1 MEVIKMNMYQKRKER
16 KEKRENNSVE
26 KVISSTGINW
36 YPGHMAKTKRQ
47 IKERIDLVDVVVH
60 VVDAR
65 IPKSSF
71 INDINEFTKNKEKIL
86 VFSKYDLC
94 DKEETLKWKNFYEKK
109 GYTVILSELNDK
121 NVKNKIVD
129 AVNSLMSY
137 VNLKRKEK
145 GLLPKK
151 AKVMVVGVSNV
162 GKSTLINNLVNK
174 KVQTV
179 GNMPGVTKNINMVKI
194 NDKIDLIDTP
204 GVLWPKFDSE
214 LTAFNLA
221 SMTIIKEEV
230 LPLDEV
236 CVYILN
242 TLNLYYK
249 DILKSVFGID
259 YFNEEEIYELY
270 ENIGKYKNYPK
281 VGGEPD
287 FDRINLFII
296 NSIKNGTLKG
306 ITFDRCN

>member
-1 MEVIKMNMYQKRKER
+1 MN
-16 KEKRENNSVE
+16 ENKTN
-26 KVISSTGINW
+26 INW

-129 AVNSLMSY
+129 AVNSLMSN

-236 CVYILN
+236 CVYILS

-249 DILKSVFGID
+249 DILKNVFGID

>member
-1 MEVIKMNMYQKRKER
+1 MDMYQKRKERKER

-129 AVNSLMSY
+129 AVNSLMSN

-281 VGGEPD
+281 VSGEPD

>member
-1 MEVIKMNMYQKRKER
+1 MNMYQKRKER
-16 KEKRENNSVE
+16 KEKRENNNVE

-129 AVNSLMSY
+129 AVNSLMLN

-249 DILKSVFGID
+249 DILKNVFGID

>member
-1 MEVIKMNMYQKRKER
+1 MNMYQKRKER

-129 AVNSLMSY
+129 AVNSLMSN

-249 DILKSVFGID
+249 DILKNVFGID

-296 NSIKNGTLKG
+296 NSIKNSTLKG

>member
-129 AVNSLMSY
+129 AVNSLMSN

-230 LPLDEV
+230 LSLDEV

>member
-1 MEVIKMNMYQKRKER
+1 MIKMNMYQKRKER

-129 AVNSLMSY
+129 AVNSLMSN

-236 CVYILN
+236 CVYILS

-249 DILKSVFGID
+249 DILKNVFGID

>member
-1 MEVIKMNMYQKRKER
+1 MN
-16 KEKRENNSVE
+16 ENKTN
-26 KVISSTGINW
+26 INW

-129 AVNSLMSY
+129 AVNSLMSN

-249 DILKSVFGID
+249 DILKNVFGID
-259 YFNEEEIYELY
+259 YFNEEKIYELY

>member
-1 MEVIKMNMYQKRKER
+1 MNMYQKRKER
-16 KEKRENNSVE
+16 KEKRESNSVE

-129 AVNSLMSY
+129 AVNSLMSN

-281 VGGEPD
+281 VGGELD

>member
-1 MEVIKMNMYQKRKER
+1 MNMYQKRKER

-26 KVISSTGINW
+26 KDISSTGINW

-109 GYTVILSELNDK
+109 GYIVILSEFNDK

-129 AVNSLMSY
+129 AVNSLMSN

-249 DILKSVFGID
+249 DILKNVFGID

>member
-1 MEVIKMNMYQKRKER
+1 MDMYQKREMR
-16 KEKRENNSVE
+16 KNKKKNEDKKNL
-26 KVISSTGINW
+26 SSTSINW

-129 AVNSLMSY
+129 AVNSLMSN

-236 CVYILN
+236 CIYILN

-249 DILKSVFGID
+249 DILKNVFGID
-259 YFNEEEIYELY
+259 YFNEDEIYELY
-270 ENIGKYKNYPK
+270 ESIGKYKNYPK

>member
-1 MEVIKMNMYQKRKER
+1 MNMYQKRKER

-26 KVISSTGINW
+26 IVISSTGINW

-129 AVNSLMSY
+129 AVNSLMSN

-249 DILKSVFGID
+249 DILKNVFGID

>member
-1 MEVIKMNMYQKRKER
+1 MN
-16 KEKRENNSVE
+16 ENKTN
-26 KVISSTGINW
+26 INW

-129 AVNSLMSY
+129 AVNSLMSN

-236 CVYILN
+236 CVYILS
-242 TLNLYYK
+242 TLNLYYR
-249 DILKSVFGID
+249 DILKNVFGID

>member
-1 MEVIKMNMYQKRKER
+1 M
-16 KEKRENNSVE
+16 
-26 KVISSTGINW
+26 
-36 YPGHMAKTKRQ
+36 
-47 IKERIDLVDVVVH
+47 
-60 VVDAR
+60 
-65 IPKSSF
+65 
-71 INDINEFTKNKEKIL
+71 
-86 VFSKYDLC
+86 FSKYDLC

-129 AVNSLMSY
+129 AVNSLMSN

-249 DILKSVFGID
+249 DILKNVFGID

-296 NSIKNGTLKG
+296 NSIKWNIKRYN
-306 ITFDRCN
+306 F

>member
-1 MEVIKMNMYQKRKER
+1 MN
-16 KEKRENNSVE
+16 ENKTN
-26 KVISSTGINW
+26 INW

-129 AVNSLMSY
+129 AVNSLMSN

-249 DILKSVFGID
+249 YILKNVFGID

>member
-1 MEVIKMNMYQKRKER
+1 MKEVVIEMSNEEKSFQKT
-16 KEKRENNSVE
+16 N
-26 KVISSTGINW
+26 INW

-129 AVNSLMSY
+129 AVNSLMSN

-281 VGGEPD
+281 VGEEPD

>member
-1 MEVIKMNMYQKRKER
+1 MKEVVIEMSNEEKSFQKT
-16 KEKRENNSVE
+16 N
-26 KVISSTGINW
+26 INW

-129 AVNSLMSY
+129 AVNSLMSN

-179 GNMPGVTKNINMVKI
+179 GNMPAVTKNINMVKI

-204 GVLWPKFDSE
+204 GVLWPKFDSK

-249 DILKSVFGID
+249 DILKNVFGID

>member
-1 MEVIKMNMYQKRKER
+1 MKEVVIEMSNEEKSFQKT
-16 KEKRENNSVE
+16 N
-26 KVISSTGINW
+26 INW

-71 INDINEFTKNKEKIL
+71 INDINEFTKNKERIL

-129 AVNSLMSY
+129 AVNSLMSN

-249 DILKSVFGID
+249 DILKNVFGID

>member
-1 MEVIKMNMYQKRKER
+1 MYQKREMR
-16 KEKRENNSVE
+16 KNKKKNGDKKSL
-26 KVISSTGINW
+26 SSTSINW

-109 GYTVILSELNDK
+109 GYTVVLSELNDK

-129 AVNSLMSY
+129 AVNSLMSN

-236 CVYILN
+236 CIYILN

-249 DILKSVFGID
+249 DILKNVFGID
-259 YFNEEEIYELY
+259 YFNEDEIYELY
-270 ENIGKYKNYPK
+270 ESIGKYKNYPK

>member
-1 MEVIKMNMYQKRKER
+1 MNMYQKRKER

-26 KVISSTGINW
+26 KDISSTGINW

-129 AVNSLMSY
+129 AVNSLMSN

-249 DILKSVFGID
+249 DILKNVFGID

-306 ITFDRCN
+306 ITFDKM

>member
-1 MEVIKMNMYQKRKER
+1 MN
-16 KEKRENNSVE
+16 ENKTN
-26 KVISSTGINW
+26 INW

-121 NVKNKIVD
+121 NIKNKIVD
-129 AVNSLMSY
+129 AVNSLMSN

-236 CVYILN
+236 CVYILS

-249 DILKSVFGID
+249 DILKNVFGID

>member
-1 MEVIKMNMYQKRKER
+1 MNMYQKRKER

-129 AVNSLMSY
+129 AVNSLMSN

-249 DILKSVFGID
+249 DILKNVFGID

-270 ENIGKYKNYPK
+270 ENIGKYKNYLK

>member
-1 MEVIKMNMYQKRKER
+1 MYQKRKERKER

-94 DKEETLKWKNFYEKK
+94 DKEETLKWKNYYEKK

-129 AVNSLMSY
+129 AVNSLMSN

-236 CVYILN
+236 CVYILS

-249 DILKSVFGID
+249 DILKNVFGID

>member
-1 MEVIKMNMYQKRKER
+1 MYQKRKER

-129 AVNSLMSY
+129 AVNSLMSN

-204 GVLWPKFDSE
+204 GVLCPKFDSE

>member
-1 MEVIKMNMYQKRKER
+1 MDMYQKRKER

-129 AVNSLMSY
+129 AVNSLMSN

-151 AKVMVVGVSNV
+151 AKIMVVGVSNV

-236 CVYILN
+236 CVYILS

-249 DILKSVFGID
+249 DILKNVFGID

>member
-1 MEVIKMNMYQKRKER
+1 MKEVVIKMSNEEKSFQKT
-16 KEKRENNSVE
+16 N
-26 KVISSTGINW
+26 INW

-60 VVDAR
+60 VVDSR

-94 DKEETLKWKNFYEKK
+94 DKEETLKWKNYYETL
-109 GYTVILSELNDK
+109 GYTVILSELNDNK
-121 NVKNKIVD
+121 VKNKIID
-129 AVNSLMSY
+129 AVNILMEK

-162 GKSTLINNLVNK
+162 GKSTLINKLVNK

-179 GNMPGVTKNINMVKI
+179 GNMPGVTKSINMIKI

-204 GVLWPKFDSE
+204 GILWPKFESE
-214 LTAFNLA
+214 ESALKLA

-236 CVYILN
+236 CIYILE
-242 TLNLYYK
+242 TLNKYYK
-249 DILKSVFGID
+249 EILKSTFGLDNFDI
-259 YFNEEEIYELY
+259 NEVYEVYEI
-270 ENIGKYKNYPK
+270 IGKFKNFPK

-287 FDRINLFII
+287 FIQIVDLFYFIWY
-296 NSIKNGTLKG
+296 N
-306 ITFDRCN
+306 

>member
-1 MEVIKMNMYQKRKER
+1 MKEVVIEMSNEEKSFQKT
-16 KEKRENNSVE
+16 N
-26 KVISSTGINW
+26 INW

-129 AVNSLMSY
+129 AVNSLMSN

-249 DILKSVFGID
+249 DILKNVFGID

>member
-1 MEVIKMNMYQKRKER
+1 MYQKRKERKER

-94 DKEETLKWKNFYEKK
+94 DKEETLKWKNYYEKK

-129 AVNSLMSY
+129 AVNSLMSN

-179 GNMPGVTKNINMVKI
+179 GNMPDVTKNINMVKI

-236 CVYILN
+236 CVYILS

-249 DILKSVFGID
+249 DILKNVFGID

>member
-1 MEVIKMNMYQKRKER
+1 MIKMNTYQKRKER

-109 GYTVILSELNDK
+109 GYAVILSELNDK

-129 AVNSLMSY
+129 AVNSLMSN

-249 DILKSVFGID
+249 DILKNVFGID

>member
-1 MEVIKMNMYQKRKER
+1 MNMYQKRKER
-16 KEKRENNSVE
+16 KEKRENNNVE

-129 AVNSLMSY
+129 AVNSLMSN

-249 DILKSVFGID
+249 DILKNVFGID

>member
-1 MEVIKMNMYQKRKER
+1 MN
-16 KEKRENNSVE
+16 ENKTN
-26 KVISSTGINW
+26 INW

-129 AVNSLMSY
+129 AVNSLMSN

-281 VGGEPD
+281 VCGEPD